1 MSSALIRMS
10 AVDMKEAMMM
20 TNQTTVD
27 LSVLTQVLQKRGVWN
42 YTEFEEGLPLGGT
55 LLVRGYKCSACGFFR
70 RKRYGMSNFCEECGA
85 RMKEDTK

>member
-42 YTEFEEGLPLGGT
+42 YTEYEEILPFGGS
-55 LLVRGYKCSACGFFR
+55 LLVKGYKCSACGFFR
-70 RKRYGMSNFCEECGA
+70 RKRHGMSNYCESCGA
-85 RMKEDTK
+85 KMGGDV